1 MSSSVALE
9 GSITVRLTVS
19 GGTVRAAHV
28 AVHRPTDLAAA
39 LRGKTVAEALRLV
52 PLLYSVCGMAQ
63 GIAALSACE
72 AALGLEPAP
81 AQRTAR
87 TLLVLAETLAS
98 HAWQAFMDGPHRLG
112 EAPDT
117 QHLATLRAVTA
128 GILPALYPARD
139 HLKPGGGALQPNR
152 DALAVAAARL
162 DAHVAQAVLGGVPFP
177 DEMDGLAAW
186 AEQGLT
192 PVARLLR
199 RALDQP
205 GFGTCAVT
213 PLADRPAA
221 WFASHLSADPAFGA
235 RPHDDG
241 APAYTGPL
249 ARMGGAPPVTELL
262 ERFGPGLAAH
272 AAARL
277 AELAALPARMAELL
291 EDLAPAGAGVEH
303 PAPGAGAGA
312 GGGVVE
318 TARGRLA
325 HWVRL
330 ADGRVAEYRTVAP
343 TEWNFHP
350 DGPLARGLTGAPAGP
365 DLQERAGLLV
375 AALDP
380 CVGFGI
386 DIEREGRERKA
397 QAHAA
402 S

>member
-1 MSSSVALE
+1 MSGGGALE
-9 GSITVRLTVS
+9 GSIAVRLTVS
-19 GGTVRAAHV
+19 GGIVRAAHV
-28 AVHRPTDLAAA
+28 TVHRPIDVAAA

-63 GIAALSACE
+63 GIAALEACE

-98 HAWQAFMDGPHRLG
+98 HAWQIFMDWPHRLG
-112 EAPDT
+112 EPPDT
-117 QHLATLRAVTA
+117 RHLATVRAVTA

-139 HLKPGGGALQPNR
+139 HLRPGGGALQPNR
-152 DALAVAAARL
+152 DALVVAAARL
-162 DAHVAQAVLGGVPFP
+162 DAHIAQDVLGAVPFP
-177 DEMDGLAAW
+177 NDMDGLAAW

-192 PVARLLR
+192 PAARLLR
-199 RALDQP
+199 RALAHP
-205 GFGTCAVT
+205 GFGACAVA
-213 PLADRPAA
+213 PLPERPAA
-221 WFASHLSADPAFGA
+221 WFAHRLSADPAFGA

-249 ARMGGAPPVTELL
+249 ARMGGTPPVAALL

-272 AAARL
+272 TAARL

-291 EDLAPAGAGVEH
+291 DELTPAGAGVEH
-303 PAPGAGAGA
+303 AAPGAGA
-312 GGGVVE
+312 GVVE

-330 ADGRVAEYRTVAP
+330 EDGCVADHRTVAP

-350 DGPLARGLTGAPAGP
+350 DGPLARGLTGAPAGA
-365 DLQERAGLLV
+365 DLHERAGLLV

-380 CVGFGI
+380 CVGFSI
-386 DIEREGRERKA
+386 DIEREDLV
-397 QAHAA
+397 HAA
-402 S
+402 H